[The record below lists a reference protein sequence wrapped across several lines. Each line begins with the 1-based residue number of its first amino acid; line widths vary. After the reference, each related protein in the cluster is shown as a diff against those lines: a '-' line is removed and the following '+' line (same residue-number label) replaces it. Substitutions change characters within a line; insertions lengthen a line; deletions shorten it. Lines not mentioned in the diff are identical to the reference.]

1 MARAPS
7 VQAGLAVGRE
17 ARALR
22 RLQAHHAFAAKH
34 ARIICT
40 ISRRGVCFIML
51 LTVSKRVEFSAS
63 RRLFAPKFSAEENRK
78 LFGEESTARYGTGRN
93 YVAYFVFSGQPDTT
107 TGMLINISE
116 IKERAGE
123 IIHHRYDHRFLNEDN
138 PAFRDRVP
146 TAENICRQLLDD
158 VAPLFDGNPAR
169 LVAVHLR
176 ETPERSATAYAGG
189 PIEAN
194 YWFDFSA
201 TRRTIS
207 PHLSASE
214 NERLFGISTGE
225 HGHNYRARLTL
236 RADSTPPEPALGTHE
251 EISSLICLFR
261 TQLDHKNL
269 NRAVDALRGKPIT
282 TESLARFILQSGS
295 DKVPLSRVRL
305 HERDDFFAET
315 WIDSGMFLGMR
326 EVFSA
331 AHRLHV
337 PSFSDRLNAELFGKC
352 NNPRGHGH
360 RYVAEA
366 TIGGEYDERSG
377 ALANFEELRNAL
389 GRALA
394 PWRDKH
400 LDLETEEFR
409 DQPSTGENIVRA
421 LWPKLDNALQQRLVR
436 LRLWET
442 ANNRFTLRRV

>member
-63 RRLFAPKFSAEENRK
+63 RRLFAPKFSAEENRR

-93 YVAYFVFSGQPDTT
+93 YVAYFIFTGQPDPT

-123 IIHHRYDHRFLNEDN
+123 IIRDRYDHRFLNEDN
-138 PAFRDRVP
+138 PDFRDKVP

-295 DKVPLSRVRL
+295 GKVPLSRVRL